1 METETNE
8 TGVVIINA
16 KFSSNVFTGA
26 SSVEVLDS
34 ATGNSPQQAKH
45 GLSVPLSLLLIP
57 VAAIILCIVLRR
69 RQKHSTK
76 QAQQAIYQ
84 DRVGTASPGSG
95 SPYRDFFQ
103 KGKSVHHGN
112 RWESDVDDS
121 EHEEHCPPYRH
132 KGETELVSR
141 RDKYFTGDSE
151 LDSSHIMDDH
161 SFSDTYVDT
170 FGDNSFSSQIEE
182 DASRQ
187 YQQSHE
193 HDLDTTS
200 ITLLQQFHQQDK
212 NMDSE
217 ALRRR
222 SDGSEETDS
231 MHTIDRHLFAS
242 RTKQM
247 VQRRQCKRIQ
257 TMNCRKQNLR
267 LSG

>member
-1 METETNE
+1 MSAQNKHAKKRGGVFCYDVLNDEGAYKAFAPASHTTEANATIASTVELPSQEKEEPPPIQNAASSTSSNAVETETNE

-95 SPYRDFFQ
+95 SPYCDFFQ
-103 KGKSVHHGN
+103 KGKSVHNGN

-132 KGETELVSR
+132 KRVKLSW
-141 RDKYFTGDSE
+141 S
-151 LDSSHIMDDH
+151 
-161 SFSDTYVDT
+161 VDAT
-170 FGDNSFSSQIEE
+170 NISLGTVDWTVAI
-182 DASRQ
+182 
-187 YQQSHE
+187 YY
-193 HDLDTTS
+193 
-200 ITLLQQFHQQDK
+200 
-212 NMDSE
+212 
-217 ALRRR
+217 
-222 SDGSEETDS
+222 G
-231 MHTIDRHLFAS
+231 
-242 RTKQM
+242 
-247 VQRRQCKRIQ
+247 
-257 TMNCRKQNLR
+257 
-267 LSG
+267 